1 MIQYPIAHTLEI
13 DIIFVVN
20 VPVLSL
26 HITVVH
32 PSVSTD
38 VNVRTMAFS
47 LAILLVPS
55 AKHLDT
61 KHNNN
66 VLLITIIG
74 ESRTSLINC

>member
-1 MIQYPIAHTLEI
+1 MEI
-13 DIIFVVN
+13 DIIFVVK

-47 LAILLVPS
+47 LAIRLVPS
-55 AKHLDT
+55 AKQLDI
-61 KHNNN
+61 KENI
-66 VLLITIIG
+66 LR
-74 ESRTSLINC
+74 S

>member
-1 MIQYPIAHTLEI
+1 M

-38 VNVRTMAFS
+38 VNVRTIAFS

-55 AKHLDT
+55 AKHLEVVDGST
-61 KHNNN
+61 QN
-66 VLLITIIG
+66 TSM
-74 ESRTSLINC
+74 SRISKVTDIYHPN